1 MKRAVSF
8 SRNIV
13 TALACLFAMAFA
25 GACLAAEADVVRDMT
40 SLLQSGGVLS
50 MPSADSGG
58 LSTMTP
64 PPFFGQGQQD
74 GPSPQP
80 QQAPG
85 GWGQPQQPGW
95 GQPQP
100 QPQPQQPAADPVQL
114 LQGAWAGSNGST
126 SVILMFMGRS
136 CGIAVNNQQLYGTW
150 EAQGGR
156 LNMRFQSGKTLSYAF
171 AVQGDVLIL
180 DGSMRL
186 TRQPMPQQGGGQ
198 QPGWGQPAAS
208 PLEGIWT
215 AQTPNGLFAF
225 IFHGSQYRCTLNNAL
240 IEEGTFTL
248 SGNQLHYAVT
258 RGQNPGQRGVNT
270 WQIQGSVL
278 TIITPNG
285 GGMQLFRQQ

>member
-1 MKRAVSF
+1 MKRSVFFFGKAVM
-8 SRNIV
+8 
-13 TALACLFAMAFA
+13 ALACAAAMAFA
-25 GACLAAEADVVRDMT
+25 GAWPAEGSDVFSDRT
-40 SLLQSGGVLS
+40 SLLQSGGAVSL
-50 MPSADSGG
+50 PSEENGG
-58 LSTMTP
+58 LSTMAP
-64 PPFFGQGQQD
+64 PPFFGQGQQN
-74 GPSPQP
+74 GGSQQP

-85 GWGQPQQPGW
+85 GWGQPQQPQQPQQPGW
-95 GQPQP
+95 G
-100 QPQPQQPAADPVQL
+100 QPQQPAADPAQL
-114 LQGAWAGSNGST
+114 LQGAWAGSDGST
-126 SVILMFMGRS
+126 SVILMFMGQS
-136 CGIAVNNQQLYGTW
+136 CGIAVNNQQMYGTW
-150 EAQGGR
+150 EVRGGR
-156 LNMRFQSGKTLSYAF
+156 LDLRFQNGKTLSYAF